1 MATKLFDDWDVQL
14 AKTYE
19 PGVIKSGE
27 WFSISQK
34 INGARATYF
43 GGNMVSRTGNKIEGL
58 QDIVDDLKALEKLYG
73 QKLAMDGELRLN
85 DRYCRGLTD
94 NEAFKIGTGIANSTR
109 DMSQKYKLQFVIFD
123 VMPLKEWAFSFCEL
137 RYAYRLEQLR
147 ELDKLI
153 NQNSLF
159 KLRTVPV
166 MYTGDDQDMI
176 EKCLIEANRN
186 GWEGIMINR
195 NERYQFKR
203 TNAILKY
210 KSFNTIDL
218 ECIGMIEGTGKYE
231 GMMGALC
238 CKFGDNIVN
247 VGTGFDD
254 MTRKFIWEQG
264 SWIKGKIIEVKYKD
278 ITSDSITGLKSLQFP
293 VFVQIKADKIV
304 ADNVEA
310 LRSPNLSDPI
320 K

>member
-1 MATKLFDDWDVQL
+1 MATKLFDNWKVQL

-19 PGVIKSGE
+19 PGMIKQGE

-43 GGNMVSRTGNKIEGL
+43 AGCMVSRTGNKIEGL
-58 QDIVDDLKALEKLYG
+58 QDIIQDIKTLEKAYG
-73 QKLAMDGELRLN
+73 KKLAIDGELRL
-85 DRYCRGLTD
+85 REVYCKGLTD
-94 NEAFKIGTGIANSTR
+94 NEAFKIGTGIVNSTR
-109 DMSQKYKLQFVIFD
+109 DMTQKYKLQFIIFD
-123 VMPLKEWAFSFCEL
+123 VMPQKEWIYDFCEL
-137 RYAYRLEQLR
+137 RYGDRFAQLGELETLIHN
-147 ELDKLI
+147 LDL
-153 NQNSLF
+153 NT
-159 KLRTVPV
+159 LRTVPI
-166 MYTGDDQDMI
+166 MYHGKDQEQI

-195 NERYQFKR
+195 DERYQFKR

-231 GMMGALC
+231 GVMGALC
-238 CKFGDNIVN
+238 CKFGENIVN

-278 ITSDSITGLKSLQFP
+278 ITSDAVTGLKSLQFP
-293 VFVQIKADKIV
+293 VFVQIKTDKIEP
-304 ADNVEA
+304 DTIEA
-310 LRSPNLSDPI
+310 LRSPNLNDPL

>member
-1 MATKLFDDWDVQL
+1 MATKLFDDWKVQL

-19 PGVIKSGE
+19 PGIIKKNE

-43 GGNMVSRTGNKIEGL
+43 NGCMVSRTGNNIEGL
-58 QDIVDDLKALEKLYG
+58 QDIIDDIKKLERALGY
-73 QKLAMDGELRLN
+73 KLAIDGELRLR
-85 DRYCRGLTD
+85 DIYCRGLTD

-109 DMSQKYKLQFVIFD
+109 DMSQKYKLQFIIFD
-123 VMPLKEWAFSFCEL
+123 IMPIKEWIYEFSEL
-137 RYAYRLEQLR
+137 TYADRLKQIQEV
-147 ELDKLI
+147 DKLI
-153 NQNSLF
+153 QIYALSFL
-159 KLRTVPV
+159 KTVTV
-166 MYTGDDQDMI
+166 MYSGTDQEHI
-176 EKCLIEANRN
+176 EKCLIEANLN

-231 GMMGALC
+231 GVMGALC

-254 MTRKFIWEQG
+254 QMRKFIWEQG

-278 ITSDSITGLKSLQFP
+278 ITSDAVTGLKSLQFP
-293 VFVQIKADKIV
+293 VFVQIKTDKNV
-304 ADNVEA
+304 ADNIEE
-310 LRSPNLSDPI
+310 L
-320 K
+320 

>member
-1 MATKLFDDWDVQL
+1 MAIKLYEDWNVQL

-19 PGVIKSGE
+19 PGMIKEGE

-43 GGNMVSRTGNKIEGL
+43 AGEMVSRTGNRIEGL
-58 QDIVDDLKALEKLYG
+58 TDIIQHLKLLEHFYG
-73 QKLAMDGELRLN
+73 KRLAIDGELRLHEC
-85 DRYCRGLTD
+85 YTRGMTD

-109 DMSQKYKLQFVIFD
+109 DMSQKYKLQFIIFD
-123 VMPLKEWAFSFCEL
+123 VMPMKEWIYDFCEL
-137 RYAYRLEQLR
+137 KYIDRLSVLCKLDMIIKR
-147 ELDKLI
+147 EALLKL
-153 NQNSLF
+153 
-159 KLRTVPV
+159 KTVPLL
-166 MYTGDDQDMI
+166 YQGTDQEMI
-176 EKCLIEANRN
+176 EDCLLEANRN

-218 ECIGMIEGTGKYE
+218 ECIGMLEGTGKYE
-231 GMMGALC
+231 GVMGALC
-238 CKFGDNIVN
+238 CKFGDNVVN

-254 MTRKFIWEQG
+254 NMRKFIWEQG

-278 ITSDSITGLKSLQFP
+278 ITSDSVTGLKSLQFP
-293 VFVQIKADKIV
+293 VFVQIKMDKNV
-304 ADNVEA
+304 ADNIEA
-310 LRSPNLSDPI
+310 L
-320 K
+320 

>member
-1 MATKLFDDWDVQL
+1 MATKLFDDWKVQL

-19 PGVIKSGE
+19 PGMIKQGE

-43 GGNMVSRTGNKIEGL
+43 NGLMVSRTGNQIEGL
-58 QDIVDDLKALEKLYG
+58 DLIIDDLKKLEKLYG
-73 QKLAMDGELRLN
+73 KRLAIDGELRLR
-85 DRYCRGLTD
+85 DVYCRGLTD
-94 NEAFKIGTGIANSTR
+94 NEAFKIGTGIVNSTR
-109 DMSQKYKLQFVIFD
+109 DMSNKYKLQFIIFD
-123 VMPLKEWAFSFCEL
+123 VMPIKEWIYDFCEL
-137 RYAYRLEQLR
+137 KYSDRFKELKEIRKIIRYHELSTLR
-147 ELDKLI
+147 I
-153 NQNSLF
+153 
-159 KLRTVPV
+159 VPI
-166 MYTGDDQDMI
+166 MYAGDDVDMI
-176 EKCLIEANRN
+176 ENCLKEANQN

-195 NERYQFKR
+195 DERYQFKR

-218 ECIGMIEGTGKYE
+218 ECIGMLEGTGKYE
-231 GMMGALC
+231 GVMGALC
-238 CKFGDNIVN
+238 CKFGDNVVN

-278 ITSDSITGLKSLQFP
+278 ITSDAITGLKSLQFP
-293 VFVQIKADKIV
+293 VFVQIKADKNV
-304 ADNVEA
+304 ADKIEDIG
-310 LRSPNLSDPI
+310 SPNLIDRI

>member
-1 MATKLFDDWDVQL
+1 MATKLFDDWNVQL

-19 PGVIKSGE
+19 PGMIRDGE

-43 GGNMVSRTGNKIEGL
+43 AGEMVSRTGNKIEGL
-58 QDIVDDLKALEKLYG
+58 QDIINDIHKLERLYG
-73 QKLAMDGELRLN
+73 MRIALDGELRLH

-109 DMSQKYKLQFVIFD
+109 DFSNKYKLQFIIFD
-123 VMPLKEWAFSFCEL
+123 IIPMKDWVYDFCAIQYADRLK
-137 RYAYRLEQLR
+137 QLY
-147 ELDKLI
+147 EIDKLI
-153 NQNSLF
+153 EEHALF
-159 KLRTVPV
+159 KLSIVP
-166 MYTGDDQDMI
+166 MIYSGTDQSMI
-176 EKCLIEANRN
+176 ETCLIEANRC

-231 GMMGALC
+231 GVMGALC
-238 CKFGDNIVN
+238 CKFGENIVN

-254 MTRKFIWEQG
+254 AMRKFIWEQG

-278 ITSDSITGLKSLQFP
+278 ITSDAVTGLKSLQFP
-293 VFVQIKADKIV
+293 VFVQIKMDKNEP
-304 ADNVEA
+304 DNTEA
-310 LRSPNLSDPI
+310 L
-320 K
+320 

>member
-1 MATKLFDDWDVQL
+1 MATKLYDDWNVQL

-19 PGVIKSGE
+19 PGMIKTGE

-43 GGNMVSRTGNKIEGL
+43 NGDMISRTGNQIVGL
-58 QDIVDDLKALEKLYG
+58 EEIISDIKQLEKLYG
-73 QKLAMDGELRLN
+73 ARLAIDGELRLR
-85 DRYCRGLTD
+85 DVYCRGLTD

-109 DMSQKYKLQFVIFD
+109 DMTNKYKLQFIIFD
-123 VMPLKEWAFSFCEL
+123 IMPAKDWIYDFCEL
-137 RYAYRLEQLR
+137 TYTDRLKQL
-147 ELDKLI
+147 DIIKKLI
-153 NQNSLF
+153 HQYDLLF
-159 KLRTVPV
+159 LKTVPI
-166 MYTGDDQDMI
+166 MYSGTDQEQI
-176 EKCLIEANRN
+176 EKCLIEANLN

-218 ECIGMIEGTGKYE
+218 ECIGMLEGTGKYE
-231 GMMGALC
+231 GVMGALC

-254 MTRKFIWEQG
+254 HTRKLIWDLG

-278 ITSDSITGLKSLQFP
+278 ITSDSVTGLKSLQFP
-293 VFVQIKADKIV
+293 VFVQIKNDKEKPD
-304 ADNVEA
+304 A
-310 LRSPNLSDPI
+310 
-320 K
+320 

>member
-1 MATKLFDDWDVQL
+1 MATKLYDDWNVQL

-19 PGVIKSGE
+19 PGMIKEGE

-43 GGNMVSRTGNKIEGL
+43 AGDMVSRTGNKIEGL
-58 QDIVDDLKALEKLYG
+58 DDIIADIRRLEKAYG
-73 QKLAMDGELRLN
+73 QKLALDGELRLHAE
-85 DRYCRGLTD
+85 YCRGLTD

-109 DMSQKYKLQFVIFD
+109 DMTQKYKLQFIIFD
-123 VMPLKEWAFSFCEL
+123 VMPMKDWQFDYCNAA
-137 RYAYRLEQLR
+137 YADRFEQLL
-147 ELDKLI
+147 EIGKII
-153 NQNSLF
+153 NYEILN
-159 KLRTVPV
+159 KLRIVPV
-166 MYTGDDQDMI
+166 MYAGTDQFQI
-176 EKCLIEANRN
+176 ESCLLEANRN

-218 ECIGMIEGTGKYE
+218 ECIGMIEGTGKYA
-231 GMMGALC
+231 GVMGALC

-254 MTRKFIWEQG
+254 TMRKFIWEHG

-278 ITSDSITGLKSLQFP
+278 ITSDAVTGLKSLQFP
-293 VFVQIKADKIV
+293 VFVQIKADKIT

-310 LRSPNLSDPI
+310 L
-320 K
+320 

>member
-1 MATKLFDDWDVQL
+1 MATKLYDDWNVQL

-19 PGVIKSGE
+19 PGMIKQNK
-27 WFSISQK
+27 WFSVSQK

-43 GGNMVSRTGNKIEGL
+43 AGEMVSRTGNRIEGL
-58 QDIVDDLKALEKLYG
+58 QSIIDDIKCLEKEYG
-73 QKLAMDGELRLN
+73 RKLAIDGELRLH
-85 DRYCRGLTD
+85 DTYCRGLTD

-109 DMSQKYKLQFVIFD
+109 DMSQKYKLQFIIFD
-123 VMPLKEWAFSFCEL
+123 VMPMKEWIYEYCESVYQDRFELLKE
-137 RYAYRLEQLR
+137 
-147 ELDKLI
+147 LDTIIKNKFLAKL
-153 NQNSLF
+153 
-159 KLRTVPV
+159 KTVPV
-166 MYTGDDQDMI
+166 MYSGTDQEQI
-176 EKCLIEANRN
+176 EKCLIEANLN

-218 ECIGMIEGTGKYE
+218 ECIGMLEGTGKYA
-231 GMMGALC
+231 GVMGALC

-254 MTRKFIWEQG
+254 AMRKFIWELG

-278 ITSDSITGLKSLQFP
+278 ITSDAITGLKSLQFP
-293 VFVQIKADKIV
+293 VFVQIKMDKEQADI
-304 ADNVEA
+304 
-310 LRSPNLSDPI
+310 
-320 K
+320 

>member
-1 MATKLFDDWDVQL
+1 MATKLFDDWNVQL

-19 PGVIKSGE
+19 PGMIKPGE

-43 GGNMVSRTGNKIEGL
+43 AGEMVSRTGNRIEGL
-58 QDIVDDLKALEKLYG
+58 QDIIADLRKLQKYYG
-73 QKLAMDGELRLN
+73 RTLVFDGELRLHET
-85 DRYCRGLTD
+85 YCRGLTD

-109 DMSQKYKLQFVIFD
+109 DMSQKYKLQFIIFD
-123 VMPLKEWAFSFCEL
+123 VVASKDWQFDFCSNRYGDRFVEL
-137 RYAYRLEQLR
+137 HTIN
-147 ELDKLI
+147 KLI
-153 NQNSLF
+153 EDHNLT
-159 KLRTVPV
+159 KLRVVPF
-166 MYTGDDQDMI
+166 MYSGTDQDMI
-176 EKCLIEANRN
+176 EQCLLEANRN

-195 NERYQFKR
+195 DERYQFKR

-218 ECIGMIEGTGKYE
+218 ECIGMLEGTGKYE
-231 GMMGALC
+231 GVMGALC
-238 CKFGDNIVN
+238 CKFGENIVN

-254 MTRKFIWEQG
+254 MTRKFIWDNG

-278 ITSDSITGLKSLQFP
+278 ITSDAVTGLKSLQFP
-293 VFVQIKADKIV
+293 VFVQIKADKNV
-304 ADNVEA
+304 ADNIEA
-310 LRSPNLSDPI
+310 LRSSNIIDPS

>member
-1 MATKLFDDWDVQL
+1 MATKLYDDWNVQL

-19 PGVIKSGE
+19 PGMIKQGE

-43 GGNMVSRTGNKIEGL
+43 AGDMVSRTGNKIEGL
-58 QDIVDDLKALEKLYG
+58 QHIIDDLKRLEKILN
-73 QKLAMDGELRLN
+73 KRIAIDGELRLKEI
-85 DRYCRGLTD
+85 YCRGLTD

-109 DMSQKYKLQFVIFD
+109 DMSQKYKLQFIIFD
-123 VMPLKEWAFSFCEL
+123 VMPQKEWIYDFCENG
-137 RYAYRLEQLR
+137 YKDRLLALSEIEMVIR
-147 ELDKLI
+147 GYELF
-153 NQNSLF
+153 SLD
-159 KLRTVPV
+159 TVPI
-166 MYTGDDQDMI
+166 MYTGTDQEKI
-176 EKCLIEANRN
+176 ETCLLEANRN

-195 NERYQFKR
+195 DERYQFKR

-254 MTRKFIWEQG
+254 VMRKFIWEQG
-264 SWIKGKIIEVKYKD
+264 TWINGKIIEVKYKD
-278 ITSDSITGLKSLQFP
+278 ITSDSVTGLKSLQFP
-293 VFVQIKADKIV
+293 VFVQIRTDKIMP
-304 ADNVEA
+304 D
-310 LRSPNLSDPI
+310 LL

>member
-1 MATKLFDDWDVQL
+1 MATKVFDGWNVQL

-19 PGVIKSGE
+19 PGMIKSGE

-34 INGARATYF
+34 VNGARATYF
-43 GGNMVSRTGNKIEGL
+43 AGEMVSRTGNRIEGL
-58 QDIVDDLKALEKLYG
+58 GDIIQHIKELEKLCG
-73 QKLAMDGELRLN
+73 MRLAVDGELRLH
-85 DRYCRGLTD
+85 DTYARGLTD

-109 DMSQKYKLQFVIFD
+109 DMAQKYKLQFIIFD
-123 VMPLKEWAFSFCEL
+123 VMPMKEWTYDFCEDK
-137 RYAYRLEQLR
+137 YQDRLQRLKSIGRIIENASLS
-147 ELDKLI
+147 KLKI
-153 NQNSLF
+153 
-159 KLRTVPV
+159 VPF
-166 MYTGDDQDMI
+166 MYEGTDQDMI
-176 EKCLIEANRN
+176 EKCLIEANLN

-231 GMMGALC
+231 GVMGALC

-254 MTRKFIWEQG
+254 CLRRFIWDQG

-278 ITSDSITGLKSLQFP
+278 ITSDSVTGLKSLQFP
-293 VFVQIKADKIV
+293 VFVQIKADKEQ
-304 ADNVEA
+304 ADTLEA
-310 LRSPNLSDPI
+310 IRSPNLSDPI

>member
-1 MATKLFDDWDVQL
+1 MATKLFDDWKVQL

-19 PGVIKSGE
+19 PGMIKQGE

-43 GGNMVSRTGNKIEGL
+43 AGEMVSRTGNRIEGL
-58 QDIVDDLKALEKLYG
+58 RDIINDLRILERLYG
-73 QKLAMDGELRLN
+73 TKLAVDGELRLHEQ
-85 DRYCRGLTD
+85 YCRGLTD

-109 DMSQKYKLQFVIFD
+109 DMTQKYKLQFIIFD
-123 VMPLKEWAFSFCEL
+123 IIPMKDWQFDYCENKYSD
-137 RYAYRLEQLR
+137 RLR
-147 ELDKLI
+147 ELYAIDRI
-153 NQNSLF
+153 IREHSLF
-159 KLRTVPV
+159 KLKMVPV
-166 MYTGDDQDMI
+166 MYAGTDQDMI
-176 EKCLIEANRN
+176 EHCLLEANQN

-218 ECIGMIEGTGKYE
+218 ECIGMLEGTGKYE
-231 GMMGALC
+231 GVMGALC
-238 CKFGDNIVN
+238 CKFGDNVVN

-254 MTRKFIWEQG
+254 TMRKFIWDQG

-278 ITSDSITGLKSLQFP
+278 ITSDAVTGLKSLQFP
-293 VFVQIKADKIV
+293 VFVQIKADKNT
-304 ADNVEA
+304 ADNIEA
-310 LRSPNLSDPI
+310 L
-320 K
+320 

>member
-1 MATKLFDDWDVQL
+1 MATKLFDDWNVQL

-19 PGVIKSGE
+19 PGIIKDGE

-34 INGARATYF
+34 INGVRATYF
-43 GGNMVSRTGNKIEGL
+43 AGEMVSRTGNKIEGL
-58 QDIVDDLKALEKLYG
+58 QDIIDDIKKLEKAYG
-73 QKLAMDGELRLN
+73 QRLAIDGELRLH
-85 DRYCRGLTD
+85 DIYCKGLTD

-109 DMSQKYKLQFVIFD
+109 DMTNKYKLQFIIFD
-123 VMPLKEWAFSFCEL
+123 AMPMKEWCYDFCESFYMD
-137 RYAYRLEQLR
+137 RVKQLN
-147 ELDKLI
+147 EFGKII
-153 NQNSLF
+153 NNEWLN
-159 KLRTVPV
+159 KLRIVPF
-166 MYTGDDQDMI
+166 MYQGKDQEQI
-176 EKCLIEANRN
+176 ENCLIEANRN

-231 GMMGALC
+231 GVMGALC
-238 CKFGDNIVN
+238 CKFGDNIVS

-254 MTRKFIWEQG
+254 NMRKFIWERG

-278 ITSDSITGLKSLQFP
+278 ITSDAVTGLKSLQFP
-293 VFVQIKADKIV
+293 VFVQIKTDKDKP
-304 ADNVEA
+304 DNTEA
-310 LRSPNLSDPI
+310 L
-320 K
+320 